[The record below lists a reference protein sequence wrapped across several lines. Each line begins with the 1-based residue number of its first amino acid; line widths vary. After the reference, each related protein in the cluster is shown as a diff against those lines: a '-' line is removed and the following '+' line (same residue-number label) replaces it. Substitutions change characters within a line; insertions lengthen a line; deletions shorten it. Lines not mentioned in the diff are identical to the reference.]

1 MKPFVTQVWP
11 QFTADQQF
19 CDAFGSVIVDC
30 VELHRTTRQVVLRLR
45 SSEPL
50 DQALCGRLCASLAEV
65 FAGYELQVRSY
76 FAYPNITPE
85 AVRLMIEELKEK
97 GMPVNGFLDKSQPV
111 AFGSDGITVRVN
123 AGRAILES
131 VELPRVLAEMIQERT
146 GSLPVVRLADSGKA
160 RTEEE
165 FEQYLQEKAP
175 VVKFEAKETPPDF
188 TIEGLAL
195 TNKPVKLFY
204 GKQFKPTDT
213 RRLNDLGDGGKVTVW
228 GDVFATE
235 VKGSRRKIYF
245 TSITDYSGSVNLKVM
260 GEEGADMSK
269 WEGLK
274 PGTTLIVR
282 GNYMYDKY
290 EHDFVI
296 MPYDVLQ
303 VEREQRQDTAPDGEK
318 RVELHL
324 HTKSSSMDGFNDPGK
339 IVRLAHR
346 MGHRAIAITDHGVC
360 QGYPEAMLATD
371 AIHETDPNFKLIYG
385 CEADYLK

>member
-1 MKPFVTQVWP
+1 
-11 QFTADQQF
+11 
-19 CDAFGSVIVDC
+19 
-30 VELHRTTRQVVLRLR
+30 
-45 SSEPL
+45 
-50 DQALCGRLCASLAEV
+50 
-65 FAGYELQVRSY
+65 
-76 FAYPNITPE
+76 
-85 AVRLMIEELKEK
+85 MIEELKEK
-97 GMPVNGFLDKSQPV
+97 GMPVNGFLDKSEPV
-111 AFGSDGITVRVN
+111 TFGEDGITVHVS
-123 AGRAILES
+123 AGRQILES

-274 PGTTLIVR
+274 PERPSSSAATICTTSTSMTLSSCPTTFCRSSVSSARIPRPTAKSASSCTCTPSPARWTASTTPARSCVW
-282 GNYMYDKY
+282 
-290 EHDFVI
+290 
-296 MPYDVLQ
+296 LTAWA
-303 VEREQRQDTAPDGEK
+303 TAPLPSPTTASARATPK
-318 RVELHL
+318 RCWPPMPS
-324 HTKSSSMDGFNDPGK
+324 TKQTRTLN
-339 IVRLAHR
+339 
-346 MGHRAIAITDHGVC
+346 
-360 QGYPEAMLATD
+360 
-371 AIHETDPNFKLIYG
+371 
-385 CEADYLK
+385 

>member
-1 MKPFVTQVWP
+1 MKPCVTQVWP

-30 VELHRTTRQVVLRLR
+30 VELHRTTRQVILRLR

-50 DQALCGRLCASLAEV
+50 DQALCGRLCASLQEV
-65 FAGYELQVRSY
+65 FAGYELHLQNY

-131 VELPRVLAEMIQERT
+131 VELPRVLAELIQERT
-146 GSLPVVRLADSGKA
+146 GSLPIIRLADTGKA
-160 RTEEE
+160 RTDEEL
-165 FEQYLQEKAP
+165 EQYLQEKTP

-195 TNKPVKLFY
+195 TDKPVKLFY
-204 GKQFKPTDT
+204 GKNFKPTET
-213 RRLNDLGDGGKVTVW
+213 RRLNDLGDGGKVTIW

-245 TSITDYSGSVNLKVM
+245 TSITDYSGSVNLKVL
-260 GEEGADMSK
+260 GDEDADISK
-269 WEGLK
+269 WENLK

-290 EHDFVI
+290 EHD
-296 MPYDVLQ
+296 
-303 VEREQRQDTAPDGEK
+303 
-318 RVELHL
+318 
-324 HTKSSSMDGFNDPGK
+324 
-339 IVRLAHR
+339 
-346 MGHRAIAITDHGVC
+346 
-360 QGYPEAMLATD
+360 
-371 AIHETDPNFKLIYG
+371 
-385 CEADYLK
+385 